1 MDEELYK
8 FIEDNVFEIDMD
20 FEDEEIAEGDKIILM
35 LRNSTYQ

>member
-20 FEDEEIAEGDKIILM
+20 FEDEDISEEDKIILM